1 MTSIL
6 LSPIPT
12 PLINTRE
19 SETPVSTVP
28 IMIVIQVNK
37 QIIKLKGGSTKTS
50 NKNTV
55 GMAVWKLASYPG
67 VLLKSRF

>member
-1 MTSIL
+1 MTAIL

-12 PLINTRE
+12 LLINTRE

-37 QIIKLKGGSTKTS
+37 QIIKRKGGSTKTS

-55 GMAVWKLASYPG
+55 GMVVWKLASYSG
-67 VLLKSRF
+67 VLLRSRF

>member
-37 QIIKLKGGSTKTS
+37 QIIKLMVAVQNIKQEHSRNGSMEISIVSRRSTKE
-50 NKNTV
+50 
-55 GMAVWKLASYPG
+55 
-67 VLLKSRF
+67 